1 MTSSLNLND
10 YKRAIANFYDHR
22 SSNYDEGEWRK
33 RVCDNLLNYSLVG
46 KGQFVLDIGT
56 GTGRLAIAAAKIIG
70 YQGLAIGVDLSP
82 KMLAIARKKVE
93 NIRLDNVQF
102 QLADAE
108 KLDYPDDH
116 FEHILCANT
125 FPWIS
130 DKEAV
135 LKSWHRFLKP
145 GGCIAIHTPAD
156 TAYVG
161 AVVLRQILATHGI
174 TVEPSN
180 RIGSVEQCKKLFISA
195 GFEDVEVKQE
205 QYGSYTDFESAY
217 SSWNSIIENPSSL
230 SLNVSSE
237 ILRLSSAQ
245 LAHIQSE
252 FKRALM
258 AKQTSEGIWDDLTT
272 LYILGRKADIK

>member
-1 MTSSLNLND
+1 MPTVTSY

-33 RVCDNLLNYSLVG
+33 RVCDRLLNYSLVG
-46 KGQFVLDIGT
+46 KGQFILDIGT

-70 YQGLAIGVDLSP
+70 NRGSAIGVDLSP
-82 KMLAIARKKVE
+82 KMLTIASKKVK
-93 NIRLDNVQF
+93 NIGLDNVRF

-108 KLDYPDDH
+108 KLDYPDARFDR
-116 FEHILCANT
+116 ILCANT
-125 FPWIS
+125 FPWIL

-135 LKSWHRFLKP
+135 LKSWHRILKP
-145 GGCIAIHTPAD
+145 GGRITIHTPAD

-161 AVVLRQILATHGI
+161 AVVLRQVFAIYGI

-180 RIGSVEQCKKLFISA
+180 RIGSVERCKKLFISA
-195 GFEDVEVKQE
+195 GFEDLEVKQE
-205 QYGSYTDFESAY
+205 QYGSYTSFESAY
-217 SSWNSIIENPSSL
+217 SWWNNVIKNPSSL

-245 LAHIQSE
+245 LADIQSE

-258 AKQTSEGIWDDLTT
+258 AKQTQEGIWDDLTT